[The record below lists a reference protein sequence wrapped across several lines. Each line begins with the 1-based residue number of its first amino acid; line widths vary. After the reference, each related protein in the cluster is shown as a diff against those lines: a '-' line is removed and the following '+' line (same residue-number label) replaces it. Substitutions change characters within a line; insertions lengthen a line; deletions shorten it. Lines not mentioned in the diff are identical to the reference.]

1 MALGKKHEVSVSL
14 ENYLHC
20 IIGDKKIGKSS
31 LIVNIAEEL
40 YGSIERVL
48 MLSLRNEKAHEA
60 INGAVFEEPQ
70 TWKELM
76 DITKEFVKGGHDFKM
91 LSFDTIDELIEM
103 AQEEVIRLHTVK
115 YKEVPKSFN
124 ASFGGFG
131 EPRKQLMKLINE
143 LLDLI
148 KDTGYGY
155 YFVGHNKVKTVKS
168 KLDEED
174 YTVIGSNLSADY
186 FNAIAYKCPII
197 CNIVSETEK
206 SSNGLLTDKIRYMH
220 FRDNA
225 YIEAGSRFSEMP
237 VKVPYGAKE
246 YVDAVVGGIKASI
259 EVERK
264 TPPTTEPKKTE
275 TKAKVETKTKAK
287 SKVEEPPVVE
297 EPKATEVETQSVE
310 EALQSLEVDAS
321 PAEILELIRGEF
333 GRLQKSGMKQNEIL
347 NMMEAVGC
355 RMPKKDTDPAML
367 QTLLSALRS
376 K

>member
-1 MALGKKHEVSVSL
+1 MALGKKHEVSIKL
-14 ENYLHC
+14 EDYLHC

-31 LIVNIAEEL
+31 LIANIAEEL
-40 YGSIERVL
+40 YGGIDKLL
-48 MLSLRNEKAHEA
+48 MLSLRNEKAYEA
-60 INGAVFEEPQ
+60 INGAIYEEPQ
-70 TWKELM
+70 NLKELM
-76 DITKEFVKGGHDFKM
+76 DIVREFVKGEHSFNM

-124 ASFGGFG
+124 ACFGGFG

-174 YTVIGSNLSADY
+174 YTVVGSNLSADY

-206 SSNGLLTDKIRYMH
+206 STNGLLTDKIRYMH

-246 YVDAVVGGIKASI
+246 YIEAVTSGIKASI
-259 EVERK
+259 AVERK
-264 TPPTTEPKKTE
+264 TSVVSEPPKTE
-275 TKAKVETKTKAK
+275 TKKNKTKK
-287 SKVEEPPVVE
+287 E
-297 EPKATEVETQSVE
+297 EPKAEENQVKPEQVQEVQD
-310 EALQSLEVDAS
+310 ALQELESAAS
-321 PAEILELIRGEF
+321 PSELLDLIRAEF
-333 GRLQKSGMKQNEIL
+333 SRLQKGEMKQSEIL
-347 NMMEAVGC
+347 DIMDDAGC
-355 RMPKKDTDPAML
+355 RMPKKDTDPDLL
-367 QTLLSALRS
+367 QTVLSVLRS